1 MAKRKWSIEEIEEYR
16 KTHNKYLYYNE
27 DDANIVVPKANS
39 ILIMGKMQMTVNWA
53 HPKSKILALV
63 LLVLVVVSV
72 FLNIKYGI
80 R

>member
-16 KTHNKYLYYNE
+16 KTRNKYLYYNA

-39 ILIMGKMQMTVNWA
+39 ILIMGKMEMTVNWA
-53 HPKSKILALV
+53 HPMSKILALV
-63 LLVLVVVSV
+63 LLVVVVVTV

-80 R
+80 K